1 MAGDFFF
8 EFFDSRDVLIDDR
21 LIDERP
27 KGFGGLKLGTIGGQI
42 NQANPIGDFQIG
54 CAMPSR
60 IVEDEQDD
68 ACHTR
73 FGFPREGFEQSLEK
87 FFRHPV
93 GKIPEGFTGGRRCEG
108 RDNQSQSNR

>member
-1 MAGDFFF
+1 MVRLFGKGDALAGDFFF

-54 CAMPSR
+54 WPMPAR
-60 IVEDEQDD
+60 IVEHEQDD
-68 ACHTR
+68 AR
-73 FGFPREGFEQSLEK
+73 QASFGFPRKGLE
-87 FFRHPV
+87 
-93 GKIPEGFTGGRRCEG
+93 
-108 RDNQSQSNR
+108 